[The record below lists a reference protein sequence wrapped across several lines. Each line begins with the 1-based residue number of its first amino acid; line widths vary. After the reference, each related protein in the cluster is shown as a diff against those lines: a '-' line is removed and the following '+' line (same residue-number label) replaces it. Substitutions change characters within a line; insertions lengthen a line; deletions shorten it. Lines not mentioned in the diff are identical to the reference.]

1 MSKNAKI
8 TAIALCLGL
17 VLPASLLAGITPG
30 ITSQPFGKSPS
41 GERVELF
48 TLRNSKGGVA
58 RITNYGGTVVSL
70 EMPDRGGRLAD
81 VVLGF
86 DNVKDYAAKSP
97 YFGAL
102 IGRYGNR
109 IAGGRFALDGKTFQ
123 LARNDGPNHLHG
135 GIKGFDKVVW
145 AARPLETK
153 SGPAL
158 ELKYQSKDGE
168 EGYPGNLEVTAL
180 YTLTN
185 KNELRLDFT
194 ATTDKP
200 TIVNLTHH
208 SYFNLAGEG
217 NGTIL
222 DHVLTL
228 YADRFTPVDKTLI
241 PTGELRQVKGSP
253 FDFTRPR
260 AIGERINAQDEQ
272 ISRGPGYDHNW
283 VVNTPAVSFGPLRR
297 AARVEHPASGRV
309 MEVLTTQP
317 GVQFYSGNFLDGT
330 LTGKGGKKYPH
341 RSGFCLEPQHFPDSP
356 NHPAFPGTVLRP
368 GETYKSTI
376 VYRFGTK

>member
-1 MSKNAKI
+1 MRKSATI
-8 TAIALCLGL
+8 TAIAMCLGF
-17 VLPASLLAGITPG
+17 VIPATTMAGNPAGITN
-30 ITSQPFGKSPS
+30 QPFGKTPS

-48 TLRNSKGGVA
+48 TLRNSKGSVA

-70 EMPDRGGRLAD
+70 EVPDRKGRLAD

-86 DNVKDYAAKSP
+86 NNVKDYAAKSP

-109 IAGGRFALDGKTFQ
+109 IAGGRFTLDGKTFQ
-123 LARNDGPNHLHG
+123 LAKNDGPNHLHG
-135 GIKGFDKVVW
+135 GIQGFDKVVW
-145 AARPLETK
+145 TARPLETK

-158 ELKYQSKDGE
+158 ELKYQSKDSE

-185 KNELRLDFT
+185 RNELRLDFT

-228 YADRFTPVDKTLI
+228 FADRFTPVDKTLI
-241 PTGELRQVKGSP
+241 PTGELRPVKGSP

-283 VVNTPAVSFGPLRR
+283 VINTPAVSLGPLHR
-297 AARVEHPASGRV
+297 AARVEHLASGRV

-330 LTGKGGKKYPH
+330 LTGKSGKKYPH

-368 GETYKSTI
+368 GEIYKNTI